1 MRRLVQIACAC
12 ALLASIGVACIPAT
26 PPPPGYLRPVV
37 DSVTT
42 PDPTAPGTDVTIVL
56 SAHDDEVI
64 SGLTFTKLRVGDG
77 RTFPTAIPCTS
88 ERAPGDDPQVA
99 TFAITCAIPSF
110 ANNGIW
116 DLTVTVNDK
125 GSGPYVYKGL
135 VVHLPIRVVGG
146 TDDTRPAHLE
156 SFSTDPTIVTTGT
169 AFTLTTRF
177 SDPAGTRAASSQY
190 IPLYRGTSTTFT
202 VSCSLIDT
210 IPAGAGLTDLVWS
223 CPALV
228 DAGTYRGTINTIDG
242 LGHQGQSTFSGLD
255 VGAA

>member
-12 ALLASIGVACIPAT
+12 ALLASVGAACIPAT

-42 PDPTAPGTDVTIVL
+42 PDSTTPGTDVTIVL

-88 ERAPGDDPQVA
+88 DRAPGDDPKVA
-99 TFAITCAIPSF
+99 TFTITCSIPAF

-125 GSGPYVYKGL
+125 ASGSYVYKGL

-146 TDDTRPAHLE
+146 IDDTRPPHLD
-156 SFSTDPTIVTTGT
+156 SWSIDPAVPTVSA
-169 AFTLTTRF
+169 AFTLRTRF
-177 SDPAGTRAASSQY
+177 EDPAGTSANGNQWIY
-190 IPLYRGTSTTFT
+190 LYRGTSTTFSQLCRFT
-202 VSCSLIDT
+202 GSVS
-210 IPAGAGLTDLVWS
+210 AGPGLTDLLWA
-223 CPALV
+223 CDPLG
-228 DAGTYRGTINTIDG
+228 DPGTYRGTINTIDG
-242 LGHQGQSTFSGLD
+242 LGHQGQSSFSGL
-255 VGAA
+255 VVVAP